1 MLLCRRTVE
10 TTRRRRFGRKAI
22 VIRRVIVTLRLCS
35 SSGVGPDEPPA
46 LVVHPVAGAVLPAA
60 LAVERHLRESSF
72 RLHSRRQREE
82 QLIAGVRLR
91 TARPIAVRIV
101 ERVRKRLT
109 IARRQAYN
117 RVSGARG

>member
-1 MLLCRRTVE
+1 M
-10 TTRRRRFGRKAI
+10 
-22 VIRRVIVTLRLCS
+22 TLRLCS

-60 LAVERHLRESSF
+60 LAVERHLRESSL